1 MVMENI
7 RSIKQV
13 EKILKETPASRSN
26 DFLLCWL
33 WLQKQYG
40 LDLPELTQ
48 SQLHELRGKF
58 STLPRWRRKIQSA
71 GRYLP
76 TISENRRI
84 GGKAYQK
91 SYNVSNLNGHVVQ
104 KEMSK

>member
-1 MVMENI
+1 MENI

-40 LDLPELTQ
+40 LDLPELSTA
-48 SQLHELRGKF
+48 QLYELRGKL

-76 TISENRRI
+76 TISEDRRI
-84 GGKAYQK
+84 GGRVYQRT
-91 SYNVSNLNGHVVQ
+91 YNGSNVNGHAVQ